1 MRYTEK
7 CPKCGKTVTVNTVES
22 GPAVVGGKSYLIKCN
37 CGADIRTISSRECP
51 TVTNGYAEIEC

>member
-1 MRYTEK
+1 MRYTEE

-22 GPAVVGGKSYLIKCN
+22 GPAVTGGKSYMIKCN
-37 CGADIRTISSRECP
+37 CGADIRTIYSSECP